1 MFPGGRAGLLE
12 RAVWNCMNVRELK
25 EKLDSMGISEDG
37 YVINPVL
44 CPDGALCIKRQGASE
59 WVVFSIEK
67 GEFTIFETFYNEDLA
82 CRAFLKT
89 ISSRTD
95 AGSGNQVPGRPYA

>member
-1 MFPGGRAGLLE
+1 
-12 RAVWNCMNVRELK
+12 MNLRELK
-25 EKLDSMGISEDG
+25 GELDSLGIDEDA

-44 CPDGALCIKRQGASE
+44 CPDGAICIKRRGAGA

-82 CRAFLKT
+82 CRSFMKM
-89 ISSRTD
+89 ISAASARGGERRIP
-95 AGSGNQVPGRPYA
+95 GSP